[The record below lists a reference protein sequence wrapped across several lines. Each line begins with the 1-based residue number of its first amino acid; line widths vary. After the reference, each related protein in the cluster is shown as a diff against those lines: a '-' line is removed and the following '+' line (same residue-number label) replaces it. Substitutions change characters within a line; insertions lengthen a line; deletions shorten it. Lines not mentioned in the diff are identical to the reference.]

1 MDKSD
6 CNCPWGRMSL
16 TACRVAD
23 LAAHGRL
30 RARRFGGPKSKS
42 RDRLK
47 ISKSSQRIE
56 YTAWRCRERQ
66 GEFLGILVGLGSFVP
81 RMSFTL
87 CVWCLRLPLC
97 WSCRCRPGPQ
107 CWWFA
112 VDDFFLRWSSY
123 LQGWLQSSATE
134 GSPNSESS
142 WCRLRHISACRYA
155 RSKGWTQTLTSQI
168 VVGVMVPF
176 LEHDI
181 EYHGLLNLVVSWRHS
196 MIWAKPQ
203 TWRIRGCY
211 FDDG

>member
-97 WSCRCRPGPQ
+97 WSCRCWPGPQ

-142 WCRLRHISACRYA
+142 VMSASVTFLLADMLEVRAELRHLHRKS
-155 RSKGWTQTLTSQI
+155 
-168 VVGVMVPF
+168 
-176 LEHDI
+176 
-181 EYHGLLNLVVSWRHS
+181 
-196 MIWAKPQ
+196 
-203 TWRIRGCY
+203 
-211 FDDG
+211 